1 MAGFIRKH
9 ILLGARKV
17 GTPRLRLVFPFDL
30 GYGLTYN
37 RWTARVGVM
46 FSMRSS
52 GIDQGG

>member
-17 GTPRLRLVFPFDL
+17 DTPRLRLVFPFDL
-30 GYGLTYN
+30 GYDLTCN